1 LIKQVERVGEDIKH
15 LYIQSSK
22 NSQNFE
28 IGESGYVVERA
39 VFGGVCT
46 GVLPMTPTTS
56 DAVGTSS
63 HSRQSRSTSTP
74 RSDGSSDFDRINE
87 VLMDL
92 YDGNDDH
99 EDSATVGGVSVEVEL
114 ELLYLARLRRAI
126 MFKRCLFYP
135 DYLGDAPAHR
145 IDNSLYIRHRKPCRG
160 PDRAL
165 IES

>member
-28 IGESGYVVERA
+28 MGESGYVVERA

-63 HSRQSRSTSTP
+63 KSSKSTSTSTP
-74 RSDGSSDFDRINE
+74 RSDGSSDFDRITG
-87 VLMDL
+87 VLIDL
-92 YDGNDDH
+92 YDDNNDD
-99 EDSATVGGVSVEVEL
+99 EDSASDDGVSVEVSL
-114 ELLYLARLRRAI
+114 VYLAQLRRAI
-126 MFKRCLFYP
+126 LLKRSLFYP

-145 IDNSLYIRHRKPCRG
+145 VDNTHYIRHRKPCRG